1 MEKTCL
7 IPATAGILIGGGSRR
22 FGSPKW
28 MAQIGSVSVLERLWK
43 TCDGFE
49 KRVVIGKEKPSKMD
63 KPFLSDESDL
73 QAPIIGLHTLLQN
86 SEHDWNL
93 LLSCDLPLLLGEPL
107 RRMWK
112 SRHDQFD
119 MIIPEASGRLQMTC
133 ALYHRRLDETVAKAI
148 DGGHL
153 SLKDLAE
160 NSATLTINMKRIE
173 GAFHNMNTR
182 ADWEKIN
189 LQSKE

>member
-1 MEKTCL
+1 
-7 IPATAGILIGGGSRR
+7 
-22 FGSPKW
+22 
-28 MAQIGSVSVLERLWK
+28 
-43 TCDGFE
+43 
-49 KRVVIGKEKPSKMD
+49 
-63 KPFLSDESDL
+63 
-73 QAPIIGLHTLLQN
+73 
-86 SEHDWNL
+86 
-93 LLSCDLPLLLGEPL
+93 
-107 RRMWK
+107 
-112 SRHDQFD
+112 

-148 DGGHL
+148 DEGHL

-160 NSATLTINMKRIE
+160 NSAALTVNMKRIE

>member
-1 MEKTCL
+1 
-7 IPATAGILIGGGSRR
+7 
-22 FGSPKW
+22 
-28 MAQIGSVSVLERLWK
+28 
-43 TCDGFE
+43 
-49 KRVVIGKEKPSKMD
+49 MD

-119 MIIPEASGRLQMTC
+119 MIIPEASGRLQLTC
-133 ALYHRRLDETVAKAI
+133 AFYHRRLDETVAEAI
-148 DGGHL
+148 DGGRL

-160 NSATLTINMKRIE
+160 NSAALTINMKRIE